1 MQVQSGSSCDERIWT
16 RLEPFGELVEAFHGR
31 IYGYCL
37 GLCKD
42 SERAKDLTQDVFLR
56 AHRYRESFQEGR
68 SVAPWLFRMARNVC
82 CDYFRQK
89 RGDLSLEAGLVSATE
104 ELRKELQTRL
114 SVPSHEAQVDAR
126 LVVRAAL
133 DRLEPKARATIY
145 LRYFEHLSIKE
156 IALALDDKESAV
168 KVRLM
173 RTRRLLAEILRQ
185 EVHAS

>member
-1 MQVQSGSSCDERIWT
+1 
-16 RLEPFGELVEAFHGR
+16 
-31 IYGYCL
+31 
-37 GLCKD
+37 
-42 SERAKDLTQDVFLR
+42 
-56 AHRYRESFQEGR
+56 
-68 SVAPWLFRMARNVC
+68 
-82 CDYFRQK
+82 
-89 RGDLSLEAGLVSATE
+89 
-104 ELRKELQTRL
+104 
-114 SVPSHEAQVDAR
+114 VDAR